1 MASVSDSSLRPAT
14 RTPRMSR
21 AHFELIAWTIR
32 NLDVP
37 PAVRCILVDRFSRE
51 LAATNGQFN
60 RDRFERA
67 CLAVRS

>member
-1 MASVSDSSLRPAT
+1 MGTHSILRPPT
-14 RTPRMSR
+14 RTPKMSR

-37 PAVRCILVDRFSRE
+37 PAVRCILVDRFARE
-51 LAATNGQFN
+51 LATTNGRFN

-67 CLAVRS
+67 CQQVAA

>member
-1 MASVSDSSLRPAT
+1 MIVRPPA
-14 RTPRMSR
+14 RTPKMSR

-37 PAVRCILVDRFSRE
+37 PAVRCLLVDRFSRE
-51 LAATNGQFN
+51 LAGTNGRFN

-67 CLAVRS
+67 CQQVAA